1 MYGNKILLGKFKP
14 LVHFCFLNAFKT
26 WGNLT
31 DAHNHYLLKEEL
43 GVCLASWLLL
53 DTMAEVGP
61 RSMLLK

>member
-14 LVHFCFLNAFKT
+14 LVHFCFLNAFNFKM

-43 GVCLASWLLL
+43 G
-53 DTMAEVGP
+53 E
-61 RSMLLK
+61 